1 MNELLE
7 LMKSKVLEKWSENE
21 VCSCGVSMEYAK
33 DEECVKFL
41 VTMNKDK

>member
-7 LMKSKVLEKWSENE
+7 LMKSIVLEKWSENE
-21 VCSCGVSMEYAK
+21 VYSCGVSMEYAK

-41 VTMNKDK
+41 VTKNRDE